1 MIIPVIYLLGAIHG
15 LFLALVL
22 IQKKVNRLPN
32 ILLGLLMI
40 VFSIDLGMAGFQS
53 LGLHQQYPN
62 FIGIDYPV
70 TLLYGPL
77 LLLYVK
83 SMRDGLSKLKF
94 IDYLHFLPF
103 LILLIYMVPF
113 YMGPSTYKL
122 ALLSGATNVPNTN
135 GFGIIN
141 DLKVLHGLL
150 YVVGVISMLVSY
162 RKKIKNSYSTID
174 KINLNWLQRLIIGAA
189 LLGGISGGLHFIPVS
204 NETVLMGLSSSIYDD
219 ITLLAV
225 TFFVYAIGYMG
236 LHQPEVFTQSQKHDS
251 KGSSEESN
259 SQKYEKS
266 GLDQASGKQYAD
278 KLLKIMEEQKLY
290 QNSELK
296 LGDLAAELD
305 ISTHNLTEIINRY
318 VGKNFYDFVNEYRV
332 EDVKKQLVDPKSE
345 SKTMLAIALDAGF
358 SSKSTFNAVFKKQ
371 TGMTPSQFR
380 DQHNLIN

>member
-113 YMGPSTYKL
+113 TWG
-122 ALLSGATNVPNTN
+122 
-135 GFGIIN
+135 
-141 DLKVLHGLL
+141 
-150 YVVGVISMLVSY
+150 
-162 RKKIKNSYSTID
+162 
-174 KINLNWLQRLIIGAA
+174 
-189 LLGGISGGLHFIPVS
+189 
-204 NETVLMGLSSSIYDD
+204 
-219 ITLLAV
+219 
-225 TFFVYAIGYMG
+225 
-236 LHQPEVFTQSQKHDS
+236 
-251 KGSSEESN
+251 
-259 SQKYEKS
+259 
-266 GLDQASGKQYAD
+266 QA
-278 KLLKIMEEQKLY
+278 
-290 QNSELK
+290 
-296 LGDLAAELD
+296 
-305 ISTHNLTEIINRY
+305 
-318 VGKNFYDFVNEYRV
+318 
-332 EDVKKQLVDPKSE
+332 
-345 SKTMLAIALDAGF
+345 
-358 SSKSTFNAVFKKQ
+358 
-371 TGMTPSQFR
+371 
-380 DQHNLIN
+380 LINWHC